1 MKLDPKFAKFV
12 VMVNGCVPLAILCWD
27 AYWHQLGANP
37 TRFALQTTGM
47 LALVFLMLCLTVT
60 PARKISGWNFLSNFR
75 KSLGLFAF
83 FYALIHLGIY
93 FWFDR
98 AMSLANLSADLF
110 GDNARLFIILGM
122 LSLLLMLPLAL
133 TSTNGSIKRLGAAKW
148 KRLHQLVYPAAI
160 AAVVHYYMQA
170 KVAVPLAKAFV
181 IVIVV
186 LLGYRVIAALKPSKP
201 KPRIQPA

>member
-27 AYWHQLGANP
+27 AYNHSLGANP

-60 PARKISGWNFLSNFR
+60 PARKLSGWNFLSNFR

-98 AMSLANLSADLF
+98 AMSLANLTADLI
-110 GDNARLFIILGM
+110 GENARLFIIFGM
-122 LSLLLMLPLAL
+122 LSLVLMLPLAL

-148 KRLHQLVYPAAI
+148 KRLHSLVYPAAI

-170 KVAVPLAKAFV
+170 KVAVPLAKAFIVV
-181 IVIVV
+181 ITV
-186 LLGYRVIAALKPSKP
+186 LLGYRIYAALKPAKP
-201 KPRIQPA
+201 KPRIQTA